1 MNGDVLKSVLSFRDA
16 RNCEAGISCLIH
28 GGHVAANPETH

>member
-1 MNGDVLKSVLSFRDA
+1 MNGDVLKSVLSFCDA

-28 GGHVAANPETH
+28 GAHVAAKPETH